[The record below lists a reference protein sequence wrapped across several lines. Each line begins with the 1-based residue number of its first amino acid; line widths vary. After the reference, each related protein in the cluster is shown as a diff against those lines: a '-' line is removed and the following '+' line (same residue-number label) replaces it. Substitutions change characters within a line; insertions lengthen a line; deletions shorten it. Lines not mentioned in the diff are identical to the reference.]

1 MELLYCKFWAYPN
14 SILLLVDANFA
25 TKSSSFIFCVISLS
39 TAANIKLSS
48 LGWVIVVRNF
58 DLTKV
63 RASFPMNVT
72 PPLYIF
78 PRICTD
84 LMGAQNEPRGGSAP
98 LGPPRGY
105 ATSIFYLEFYL
116 SPFQRNKNEAI
127 T

>member
-58 DLTKV
+58 DLTKG
-63 RASFPMNVT
+63 SFENPRSKEDVVT
-72 PPLYIF
+72 GRVKKML
-78 PRICTD
+78 
-84 LMGAQNEPRGGSAP
+84 
-98 LGPPRGY
+98 
-105 ATSIFYLEFYL
+105 
-116 SPFQRNKNEAI
+116 
-127 T
+127 

>member
-1 MELLYCKFWAYPN
+1 
-14 SILLLVDANFA
+14 
-25 TKSSSFIFCVISLS
+25 VISLS

-63 RASFPMNVT
+63 RASFPMDVT
-72 PPLYIF
+72 PPPLIYF
-78 PRICTD
+78 SSD

-98 LGPPRGY
+98 CGPPRGY
-105 ATSIFYLEFYL
+105 ATGTGGHVYGVIGMSIKSRVFLFEKMRHSRTF
-116 SPFQRNKNEAI
+116 SR